1 MSLLW
6 RNRLLVGLEPNQV
19 VTVQFDGMKKLVSH
33 QQFTKFTSSSPELNW
48 HQALKQLQ
56 QTLSSSKQFKKCEL
70 QVVLASD
77 FVRYLALPAH
87 ENIVR
92 QSEKVDFARAAYR
105 EIYGG
110 VADNWHIKCDDAA
123 PNLTSI
129 AIAVD
134 TALIDALG
142 LLANEHSLQLTSVQ
156 PYLMPVFNRIKT
168 QLKTGQLYFAIVESN
183 RILFISLK
191 NGYWQQLRSFLL
203 EEDWQ
208 AQIKN
213 IVQRENIASD
223 SQNEHV
229 LMVYAPHKK
238 SSSLPQIK
246 GWLVKGIDI
255 ENRWLQNKS
264 ESQHY
269 IMLDAA

>member
-6 RNRLLVGLEPNQV
+6 RNRLLVGLEPHQM
-19 VTVQFDGMKKLVSH
+19 VTVQFNGMKKHVSY
-33 QQFTKFTSSSPELNW
+33 QQYTKLAHSSPELGW
-48 HQALKQLQ
+48 HHVLQQLQ
-56 QTLSSSKQFKKCEL
+56 QTLSSSKQFKNCEL
-70 QVVLASD
+70 QIVLASD

-87 ENIVR
+87 ESIVR
-92 QSEKVDFARAAYR
+92 QSDRVDFARAAYR

-110 VADNWHIKCDDAA
+110 VAENWQIKCDDAA

-134 TALIDALG
+134 SALIEALG

-156 PYLMPVFNRIKT
+156 PYLMPVFNRVKT

-183 RILFISLK
+183 RILLVSLN
-191 NGYWQQLRSFLL
+191 NGFWQQIRSFLL
-203 EEDWQ
+203 EQDWQ

-229 LMVYAPHKK
+229 LMVYAPHNK
-238 SSSLPQIK
+238 SSNLPQIK
-246 GWLVKGIDI
+246 GWVVKVIDI

-269 IMLDAA
+269 TMLDAA